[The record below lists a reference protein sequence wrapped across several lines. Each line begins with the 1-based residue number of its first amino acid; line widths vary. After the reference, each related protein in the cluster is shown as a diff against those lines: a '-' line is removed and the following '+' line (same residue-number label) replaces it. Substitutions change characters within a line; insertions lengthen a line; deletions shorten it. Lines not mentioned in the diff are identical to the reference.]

1 MQLHILYWNVA
12 NSKENAE
19 AALRESSGPDIVAI
33 QEPHVNRNN
42 NAVYCNELY
51 HRIYDSGRATLYIHK
66 RHAIA
71 AWTQRAGTDWCSAT
85 FDEGDDSLTIWSIYS
100 EGYKD
105 GDWQSPLTTLSRRL

>member
-19 AALRESSGPDIVAI
+19 AALRESSGPDIVAL

-51 HRIYDSGRATLYIHK
+51 HRIYDSGRAALYIHK

-71 AWTQRAGTDWCSAT
+71 AWTQRAGTDWCSVLRPRR
-85 FDEGDDSLTIWSIYS
+85 ERPGR
-100 EGYKD
+100 
-105 GDWQSPLTTLSRRL
+105 TTEVQGTRQRG